1 MSTAY
6 SRLALGLLAS
16 AALAACAANPS
27 PEGAAAADTT
37 AGVMA
42 APAADSAARDS
53 AMRDSAMKARADT
66 AMMPPDT
73 AMMPDTSR
81 VPPDT
86 AMMPPDT
93 AAVPPD
99 TSMVPPA
106 RDTSMMSPG
115 DTTMMPRSD
124 TSMAMA
130 GAGATATVQMQ
141 GPAGRDLGTLTLTQT
156 GGGIAISGR
165 LTGLAPG
172 EHGFH
177 VHTAGKCDGPSFETA
192 GPHWN
197 PTNRGH
203 GVNNPAGPHFGDLT
217 NLMVGEDSS
226 VTVQATTPAG
236 TMNGENSLLDGD
248 GAAVVIHAEADDY
261 QSNPS
266 GNAGNRIA
274 CGVVKGRM

>member
-6 SRLALGLLAS
+6 SRFALGLLAS
-16 AALAACAANPS
+16 AALSACAANPS

-53 AMRDSAMKARADT
+53 AMKARADT

-73 AMMPDTSR
+73 AMVPDTSR

-93 AAVPPD
+93 AIVPPD

-106 RDTSMMSPG
+106 RDTSMMPPR
-115 DTTMMPRSD
+115 DTTMMPRGD

-130 GAGATATVQMQ
+130 RPAAAVTAQMQ
-141 GPAGRDLGTLTLTQT
+141 GPAGRDFGTLTLTQA

-165 LTGLAPG
+165 LTGLPPG

-177 VHTAGKCDGPSFETA
+177 IHTAGKCDGPSFETA

-203 GVNNPAGPHFGDLT
+203 GMNNPAGPHFGDLT

-248 GAAVVIHAEADDY
+248 GAAVVIHADADDY
-261 QSNPS
+261 QSNPA

-274 CGVVKGRM
+274 CGVVKGSM